1 MSANR
6 PKPALSRGEVWE
18 VDFGTPAGAVVGDP
32 LGSEQGGMRP
42 AVILSD
48 DRLNASALPLVTVV
62 PCTTSVRGLPTRAR
76 LDPPEGGL
84 SAPSE
89 AVGEQIRTVAVQRL
103 VRRRGQL
110 TRQDMAAVEMAVRRT
125 LALP

>member
-1 MSANR
+1 MSASR
-6 PKPALSRGEVWE
+6 PKPAISRGEVWE
-18 VDFGTPAGAVVGDP
+18 VDFGMPAGAAAGDP

-62 PCTTSVRGLPTRAR
+62 PCTTSVRGLPTRAQ

-84 SAPSE
+84 TTPSE
-89 AVGEQIRTVAVQRL
+89 VVGEQIRTIAVQRL
-103 VRRRGQL
+103 IRRRGRL
-110 TRQDMAAVEMAVRRT
+110 THQGMTAVELAVRRT